1 MVKAHSLHIPVMGL
15 GFTMD
20 TPAKV
25 AHYGISSVIS
35 IGDDI
40 LIEKMRKVYCEQLK
54 LPYEEIN
61 SKIEDYRAKRITAY
75 LNLMND
81 LATQKF
87 EALKESTL
95 EAGSEMKK
103 YLDMLPDAS
112 SIKKEFVDMVDK
124 VPTFDDVKKWA
135 KDNFSMG
142 SIDVNIMTKV
152 DQVNYK
158 NGEKLPIEFND
169 AFAGIRG
176 FANSDLTSSLVFSA
190 GMNPRLYGYA
200 EEFDGFYPSIDG
212 FIKKKIVLKVS
223 DYRSAIIQ
231 GKFLAKKG
239 LWVSEFRIE
248 SGLNCGGHAFA
259 TDGFLLGPILEEFKN
274 RKEELRTEVFEI
286 LKTALAKKDRIIP
299 TETLELKITAQGG
312 VGTAEEHEF
321 LLDHY
326 QVDSVGWG
334 TPFLLVPETTLVDQV
349 TMDKLAAAKEKD
361 LFVSGISPLGIP
373 FNSLKGN
380 TKDEEK
386 QALIDA
392 GRPGSPCPRR
402 FLTYNTEFTEKPICA
417 ASRQYQKLKIA
428 ELDTK
433 GLDKNKYDIAFN
445 KIVEKSCLCVGLG
458 ASAVMVSGAE
468 NTVEKQAV
476 LVCPGPNMAYF
487 NKEVSLKEMMGHVY
501 GRNNIISRTDRPN
514 MYIKELKMYIDFL
527 KGKIEESK
535 DEMNKKQEKYLT
547 RFVEN
552 MKDGIEYYQNLFS
565 KTKGKFSDT
574 KERILTELDLSAKI
588 ISLLNVEIVT
598 MIEESKKEAEVVGAE

>member
-25 AHYGISSVIS
+25 AQYGISSVIS

-40 LIEKMRKVYCEQLK
+40 LIEKMRKVYCEKLK

-61 SKIEDYRAKRITAY
+61 TKIEDYRAKRITAY

-87 EALKESTL
+87 EELKESTL

-112 SIKKEFVDMVDK
+112 DIKKEFAELMEK
-124 VPTFDDVKKWA
+124 VPSFEDVKNWA
-135 KDNFSMG
+135 KDSFSMG

-152 DQVNYK
+152 DQINYK
-158 NGEKLPIEFND
+158 NGEKLPIEYND

-176 FANSDLTSSLVFSA
+176 FAKSDLASSLVFSA
-190 GMNPRLYGYA
+190 GMNPRLYGYI
-200 EEFDGFYPSIDG
+200 EEFDGFYPTIDG

-286 LKTALAKKDRIIP
+286 LKTALAKKERVIP
-299 TETLELKITAQGG
+299 SEILELKITAQGG

-326 QVDSVGWG
+326 KVDSVGWG

-349 TMDKLAAAKEKD
+349 TMDKLASAKEKD

-373 FNSLKGN
+373 FNSLRGN

-402 FLTYNTEFTEKPICA
+402 YLTYNTEFTEKPICA

-428 ELDTK
+428 ELDTLD
-433 GLDKNKYDIAFN
+433 LDKNKYNITYS

-458 ASAVMVSGAE
+458 ASAVMVNGAE
-468 NTVEKQAV
+468 NTVEKEAV

-487 NKEVSLKEMMGHVY
+487 HKTVSLFEMMGHVY
-501 GRNNIISRTDRPN
+501 GRNNVISRTDRPN
-514 MYIKELKMYIDFL
+514 MFIKELKMYIDYL
-527 KGKIEESK
+527 KGKIEDSK
-535 DEMNKKQEKYLT
+535 GAMNKKQEKYLT
-547 RFVEN
+547 RFVGN
-552 MKDGIEYYQNLFS
+552 MKEGVQYYQNLFS
-565 KTKGKFSDT
+565 ETKDRFADT
-574 KERILTELDLSAKI
+574 KERILTELDLSDKVLA
-588 ISLLNVEIVT
+588 LLNVEIINLV
-598 MIEESKKEAEVVGAE
+598 EASKKEVAVSNQ

>member
-1 MVKAHSLHIPVMGL
+1 MVKAHTLHIPVMGL

-25 AHYGISSVIS
+25 AQYGISSVIS

-40 LIEKMRKVYCEQLK
+40 LIEKLRKAYCDRLD

-61 SKIEDYRAKRITAY
+61 TKIEDYRAKRITAY

-87 EALKESTL
+87 EEVKESTL
-95 EAGSEMKK
+95 EVGSELKK
-103 YLDMLPDAS
+103 YLDMLPDTS
-112 SIKKEFVDMVDK
+112 SIRKEFLELKAKMPSLIDIK
-124 VPTFDDVKKWA
+124 NWA
-135 KDNFSMG
+135 KDNFTMG

-176 FANSDLTSSLVFSA
+176 FANSDLSSSLVFSA

-200 EEFDGFYPSIDG
+200 ESFDGFYPTVDG

-223 DYRSAIIQ
+223 DFRSAIIQ

-259 TDGFLLGPILEEFKN
+259 TDGFLLGPILEEFKEK
-274 RKEELRTEVFEI
+274 KEELRSEVFEI
-286 LKTALAKKDRIIP
+286 LKTALTKKERVIP
-299 TETLELKITAQGG
+299 TDVLELKITAQGG
-312 VGTAEEHEF
+312 VGTAEEHAF
-321 LLDHY
+321 LLEHY

-334 TPFLLVPETTLVDQV
+334 TPFLLVPEATLVDDK
-349 TMDKLAAAKEKD
+349 TMDLLASAKEKD
-361 LFVSGISPLGIP
+361 LYVSGISPLGIP

-380 TKDEEK
+380 TKDAEK
-386 QALIDA
+386 EALIAA
-392 GRPGSPCPRR
+392 GRPGSPCPRQ

-417 ASRQYQKLKIA
+417 ASRQYQKLKITELNEQ
-428 ELDTK
+428 ELDPK
-433 GLDKNKYDIAFN
+433 QYDIAFN

-458 ASAVMVSGAE
+458 TSAVMVSGAK
-468 NTVEKQAV
+468 NTVEKEAV

-487 NKEVSLKEMMGHVY
+487 DKQVSLAEMMGHVY
-501 GRNNIISRTDRPN
+501 GHNNVISRTDRPN
-514 MYIKELKMYIDFL
+514 MYIKELKMYIDYL
-527 KGKIEESK
+527 KDKIEESK
-535 DEMNKKQEKYLT
+535 VEMNKKQEKYLT
-547 RFVEN
+547 RFVTN
-552 MKDGIEYYQNLFS
+552 MNDGIAYYKDLFNS
-565 KTKGKFSDT
+565 VKERFADT
-574 KERILTELDLSAKI
+574 KEQILVELDLSDRI
-588 ISLLNVEIVT
+588 INLLGQEINQI
-598 MIEESKKEAEVVGAE
+598 IEEKKMQKVEAE

>member
-103 YLDMLPDAS
+103 YLDLLPDAS

-458 ASAVMVSGAE
+458 ASAVMVSGAK

-565 KTKGKFSDT
+565 KTKGKFSDS

>member
-25 AHYGISSVIS
+25 AQYGISSVIS

-40 LIEKMRKVYCEQLK
+40 LIEKMRKAYCERLK

-61 SKIEDYRAKRITAY
+61 TKIEDYRAKRITAY

-87 EALKESTL
+87 ETLKASTL
-95 EAGSEMKK
+95 DAGSEMKK

-112 SIKKEFVDMVDK
+112 SIKKEFAEMMEK
-124 VPTFDDVKKWA
+124 VPSFEDIKNWA
-135 KDNFSMG
+135 KDNFAMG

-158 NGEKLPIEFND
+158 NGEKLPIEYND

-200 EEFDGFYPSIDG
+200 EVFDGFYPTIDG

-259 TDGFLLGPILEEFKN
+259 TDGFLLGPILEEFKEK
-274 RKEELRTEVFEI
+274 KEALRNEVFEI
-286 LKTALAKKDRIIP
+286 LKTALAKKERVIP
-299 TETLELKITAQGG
+299 SEVLELKITAQGG
-312 VGTAEEHEF
+312 VGTSEEHEF

-334 TPFLLVPETTLVDQV
+334 TPFLLVPEATLVDDV
-349 TMDKLAAAKEKD
+349 TMDLLASAKEDD
-361 LFVSGISPLGIP
+361 LYLSGISPMGIP
-373 FNSLKGN
+373 FNSLRGN
-380 TKDEEK
+380 TKDAEK

-402 FLTYNTEFTEKPICA
+402 FLTYNTEFTEKPICS

-428 ELDTK
+428 ELDTQ
-433 GLDKNKYDIAFN
+433 GLEKNKYDVAYS

-458 ASAVMVSGAE
+458 TSAVMVAGAE
-468 NTVEKQAV
+468 NTVEKEAV
-476 LVCPGPNMAYF
+476 LICPGPNMAYF
-487 NKEVSLKEMMGHVY
+487 NKRVSLKEMMGHVY

-514 MYIKELKMYIDFL
+514 MYIKELKMYIDYL
-527 KGKIEESK
+527 KEKIEESK
-535 DEMNKKQEKYLT
+535 GTMNKKQEKYLT
-547 RFVEN
+547 RFVGN
-552 MKDGIEYYQNLFS
+552 MKEGVQYYQNLFTEA
-565 KTKGKFSDT
+565 KDKFAGT
-574 KERILTELDLSAKI
+574 KERILTELDLSDRVL
-588 ISLLNVEIVT
+588 SLLNIEILELV
-598 MIEESKKEAEVVGAE
+598 EESKKEVVVNN